1 MLKFL
6 YKFQPYF
13 ESGMVNLENN
23 DINKIIKKLCKEILP
38 QDVFQKSDT
47 RVYYDDNGYYLTV
60 VEFQPYSLE
69 KGTFL
74 NAGVS
79 FLFDKS
85 DYISYSYSYDDNI
98 RIGRKFIKYIND
110 SQFED
115 EVLKSKGLVLVDFWA
130 EWCGP
135 CRQLGPVLEEV
146 NKEYGEKVKIC
157 KMNVDEA
164 PATAASFEIRSIPTM
179 FLFKD
184 GEKIDSKV
192 GFNSQSSIEAWLNS
206 HI

>member
-1 MLKFL
+1 M
-6 YKFQPYF
+6 
-13 ESGMVNLENN
+13 
-23 DINKIIKKLCKEILP
+23 II
-38 QDVFQKSDT
+38 
-47 RVYYDDNGYYLTV
+47 
-60 VEFQPYSLE
+60 E
-69 KGTFL
+69 KGKDGIVPQTKMERMFFMAL
-74 NAGVS
+74 IHFDQEG
-79 FLFDKS
+79 FDKALGGS
-85 DYISYSYSYDDNI
+85 
-98 RIGRKFIKYIND
+98 
-110 SQFED
+110 EPM
-115 EVLKSKGLVLVDFWA
+115 LVDFWA